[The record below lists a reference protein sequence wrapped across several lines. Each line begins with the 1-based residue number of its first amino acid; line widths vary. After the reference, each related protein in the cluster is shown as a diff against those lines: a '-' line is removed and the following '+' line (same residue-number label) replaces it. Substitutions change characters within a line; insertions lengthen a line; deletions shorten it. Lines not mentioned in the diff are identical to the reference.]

1 MGLLYG
7 DMHLIHSFISIGISM
22 LQEYKSSF
30 ERIQKVQHSPKSMPL
45 IECKNSIIFF
55 HRRQFQS
62 KTYHAKSAKERS
74 DDLIH
79 GLNVIHFVINQRQSK
94 RKQN

>member
-1 MGLLYG
+1 
-7 DMHLIHSFISIGISM
+7 M

-45 IECKNSIIFF
+45 IECKKNEFQSFVPILNSIIFF

-62 KTYHAKSAKERS
+62 KAYHAKSAKERGS

-94 RKQN
+94 RKQNWWN